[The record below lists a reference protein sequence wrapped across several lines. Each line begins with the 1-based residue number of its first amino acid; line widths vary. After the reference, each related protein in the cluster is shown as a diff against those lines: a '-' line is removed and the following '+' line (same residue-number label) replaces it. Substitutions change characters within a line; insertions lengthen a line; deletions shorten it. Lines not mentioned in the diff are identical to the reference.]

1 MSKEGESFGSCSSW
15 GEQQMTFQG
24 GGGYFGGHG
33 VEGNYAFKEQ

>member
-15 GEQQMTFQG
+15 GKQQMTFQG
-24 GGGYFGGHG
+24 WGYFGGHG